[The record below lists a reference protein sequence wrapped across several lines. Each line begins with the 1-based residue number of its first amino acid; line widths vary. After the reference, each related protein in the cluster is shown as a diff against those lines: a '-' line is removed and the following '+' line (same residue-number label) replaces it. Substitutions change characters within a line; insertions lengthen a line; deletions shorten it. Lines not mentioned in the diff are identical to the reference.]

1 MNENGNSPMIQVI
14 DVTASYENQLV
25 LQDVSFSLHAGEVL
39 AVIGPNGVGKST
51 LIRALSRVVA
61 LQSGT
66 VKIMDRDLA
75 NYDNEELAR
84 RIAVVP
90 QASRLPNGF
99 SAWET
104 VLLGRTP
111 HLNWLGQVS
120 SSDEN
125 IARHAMQQTNTLQLS
140 ARHIGEVSGGE
151 QQRLLLARALTQSAP
166 ILLLDEPTAHLD
178 LQHQLT
184 LLTMVQEL
192 AHKNNLAVLITLHDL
207 NLVSRFAD
215 KVALLN
221 NGRLHAIGTP
231 DQVLT
236 APLLSETYKVPL
248 SVIPHPQ
255 SGPPLIVPRM

>member
-1 MNENGNSPMIQVI
+1 MKENEKSPMIQVHNI
-14 DVTASYENQLV
+14 TASYENQLV

-51 LIRALSRVVA
+51 LIRVLSRVVK
-61 LQSGT
+61 LRHGK
-66 VKIMDRDLA
+66 VEIMGRDLGD
-75 NYDNEELAR
+75 YDNEELAR
-84 RIAVVP
+84 CIAVVP
-90 QASRLPNGF
+90 QATRLPNGF
-99 SAWET
+99 TAWET

-120 SSDEN
+120 KSDED
-125 IARHAMQQTNTLQLS
+125 IARYAMQQTNTLQFS

-151 QQRLLLARALTQSAP
+151 QQRLLLARALTQAAP

-184 LLTMVQEL
+184 LLKMVQQL
-192 AHKNNLAVLITLHDL
+192 AHECNLAVLITLHDL

-215 KVALLN
+215 QVALLN
-221 NGRLHAIGTP
+221 NGRLQAIGTP
-231 DQVLT
+231 EKVLT
-236 APLLSETYKVPL
+236 APLLSETYNVPL

-255 SGPPLIVPRM
+255 SGPPLIIPRM

>member
-1 MNENGNSPMIQVI
+1 MKLNEKSPMIQVHNL
-14 DVTASYENQLV
+14 TASYENQLV

-51 LIRALSRVVA
+51 LIRVLSRVIKLRQGKVE
-61 LQSGT
+61 
-66 VKIMDRDLA
+66 IMGRDLA
-75 NYDNEELAR
+75 DYDHEELAR
-84 RIAVVP
+84 CIAVVP
-90 QASRLPNGF
+90 QATQLPNGF

-111 HLNWLGQVS
+111 HLNWLGQIS
-120 SSDEN
+120 SRDEN
-125 IARHAMQQTNTLQLS
+125 IARHAMKQTNTLQLA

-184 LLTMVQEL
+184 LLTMVQQL
-192 AHKNNLAVLITLHDL
+192 ARECNLAVLVTLHDL

-215 KVALLN
+215 QVALLN
-221 NGRLHAIGTP
+221 NGRLHALGTP
-231 DQVLT
+231 DEVLT
-236 APLLSETYKVPL
+236 ASLLSETYNVPL

-255 SGPPLIVPRM
+255 SGPPLIVPA